1 MAVYF
6 IQAGAAD
13 PIKIGSAKN
22 PQHRLQTLQ
31 IGAHCSLRLI
41 ARMDGGEAEERALH
55 RKFSHLR
62 LRGEWFKPGPELLAF
77 IAPFAVA
84 PSDEP
89 DRDDLIGALGGS
101 RAVAEYC
108 GVSGQVVSNWRN
120 LQRGYGIS
128 REYRPTVAAMAA
140 ERGVS
145 LPEGFLAPRRRIAA

>member
-1 MAVYF
+1 
-6 IQAGAAD
+6 
-13 PIKIGSAKN
+13 
-22 PQHRLQTLQ
+22 
-31 IGAHCSLRLI
+31 
-41 ARMDGGEAEERALH
+41 LH
-55 RKFSHLR
+55 RQFAHLR
-62 LRGEWFKPGPELLAF
+62 VRGEWFTPAPDLLAF
-77 IAPFAVA
+77 IEPFAL
-84 PSDEP
+84 SLSTELG
-89 DRDDLIGALGGS
+89 RDDLIGALGGS